1 MSDDGREREER
12 PGGRGKGR
20 RVRRQLAEWVSL
32 GVSTALILALIV
44 FLVHSGLTSAR
55 GSVVPEVKAL
65 PDRAEQ
71 HGGAWLLPVR
81 VKNGG
86 RQMLGDLG
94 VELRYTP
101 PGAPG
106 PERVEAT
113 IDYLGKHSEQEL
125 YFYVPSDPRGM
136 AIEARP
142 LHYQVK

>member
-1 MSDDGREREER
+1 MSDGRERER
-12 PGGRGKGR
+12 DPGGRGQGR
-20 RVRRQLAEWVSL
+20 RAGRQLAEWVSL
-32 GVSTALILALIV
+32 AVSTALILALVV
-44 FLVHSGLTSAR
+44 FLVHAGLTSPQGLA
-55 GSVVPEVKAL
+55 VPEVQAL
-65 PDRAEQ
+65 PDRAQ
-71 HGGAWLLPVR
+71 QQGGAWILPVR

-101 PGAPG
+101 PGAPE

-113 IDYLGKHSEQEL
+113 IDYLGKHSEQEV

-136 AIEARP
+136 AVEARA

>member
-1 MSDDGREREER
+1 MSDGREREGR
-12 PGGRGKGR
+12 PDGDGQR
-20 RVRRQLAEWVSL
+20 RRAGRQLAEWVSL
-32 GVSTALILALIV
+32 AVSTALILALVV
-44 FLVHSGLTSAR
+44 FLVHAGLTSSQ
-55 GSVVPEVKAL
+55 GSVVPEVQAL

-71 HGGAWLLPVR
+71 QGDAWILPVR

-86 RQMLGDLG
+86 RKMLGDLG

-101 PGAPG
+101 PGAQG

-136 AIEARP
+136 AVAARA

>member
-1 MSDDGREREER
+1 MSDARKREGSA
-12 PGGRGKGR
+12 GGGKQAR
-20 RVRRQLAEWVSL
+20 RATRRLAEWVSL
-32 GVSTALILALIV
+32 GISTALILALVV
-44 FLVHSGLTSAR
+44 FLVHAGLTTSE
-55 GSVVPEVKAL
+55 GLVVPEIQPL
-65 PDRAEQ
+65 LDRAQ
-71 HGGAWLLPVR
+71 QQGGAWILPVR

-136 AIEARP
+136 AVEARA